1 MWKCVLHEC
10 NSAGYYIP
18 GKKPLFVY
26 SEVFLGLYVLIMTL
40 SPSFSVSAADP
51 LLGFRDCFFVLM
63 CTNNRSLIGHH
74 DSIPL
79 SFLHFPSKSK
89 MPWRKEKK
97 KNHKEDGSDHFPDFA
112 LQAHKQ
118 PRASRS
124 RFWEND
130 CCVHAASMSLIFFI
144 PGHYILSAQAWWVIL
159 SYLLLQVL
167 K

>member
-18 GKKPLFVY
+18 GKKPLFAY

-97 KNHKEDGSDHFPDFA
+97 KKIIKRMGLITFQTLHFKLTSSPELPEAGF
-112 LQAHKQ
+112 
-118 PRASRS
+118 
-124 RFWEND
+124 ENMTA
-130 CCVHAASMSLIFFI
+130 VSM
-144 PGHYILSAQAWWVIL
+144 
-159 SYLLLQVL
+159 LLLCP
-167 K
+167 